1 MHRVSA
7 GEPFIS
13 FLSDYGLQ
21 DELVGVCHGVIARR
35 CPRARVID
43 ITHEIPPQ
51 DVLVGARTLR
61 DSVRFMPAGVHLAV
75 VDPGVGASGAMARRA
90 VALRTRHEGRWLVG
104 PDNGLLAPAADAL
117 GGVSQALDIGAS
129 PERLQPVSDT
139 FHGRDVFAPV
149 AAALAD
155 GAAPESVGEAHD
167 PTVLKGLLLPAA
179 GISTGALRAHVV
191 GIDRF
196 GNVALDGTAKQLE
209 QIGLR
214 VASDLEIEAHG
225 QRSAAI
231 RARTFADVSPGALLL
246 FEDSREMVALAVN
259 EGSAAQTL
267 GLSHGDPVEV
277 WPR

>member
-7 GEPFIS
+7 REPFIT

-21 DELVGVCHGVIARR
+21 DEFVGICHGVIARR

-90 VALRTRHEGRWLVG
+90 VALRTRHEDRWLVG

-117 GGVSQALDIGAS
+117 GGVSEAFDLGAS
-129 PERLQPVSDT
+129 PERLLPVSDT

-155 GAAPESVGEAHD
+155 GAQPESVGEPLD
-167 PTVLKGLLLPAA
+167 PTALKGLLLPAA
-179 GISTGALRAHVV
+179 GTSGGTLRAHVV
-191 GIDRF
+191 NIDRF
-196 GNVALDGTAKQLE
+196 GNVALDGTAEQLE
-209 QIGLR
+209 SIGLR
-214 VASDLEIEAHG
+214 LASEVQIEAHG
-225 QRSAAI
+225 QLGAAI
-231 RARTFADVSPGALLL
+231 RARTFADVPPGALLL
-246 FEDSREMVALAVN
+246 YLDAREMVALAVN

-267 GLSHGDPVEV
+267 GLCHGDAVEV
-277 WPR
+277 RPR